1 MKSPKRTHDA
11 PAPPP
16 GIDPEEF
23 QEAVQEESRLKGEA
37 IKRLWEEHPELSP
50 SEVQQE
56 LARRGLT
63 VSRPMVYKVRNELRR
78 ATVARTTPTLE
89 ELREVRRLA
98 GRFGGIERLKLIL
111 EMLEEL
117 QL

>member
-1 MKSPKRTHDA
+1 MNSPKRTPNS

-23 QEAVQEESRLKGEA
+23 QEAVQEENKLKGEA
-37 IKRLWEEHPELSP
+37 IRRLWEEHPELTP
-50 SEVQQE
+50 NEVQKE
-56 LARRGLT
+56 LAGRGLH

-78 ATVARTTPTLE
+78 ATVAGTTPTLE
-89 ELREVRRLA
+89 ELKEVKRLA
-98 GRFGGIERLKLIL
+98 ARFGGIERLKIIL

-117 QL
+117 QV